1 MFCSYNGEVYL
12 FTKEFNNILIL
23 QVILD
28 GEEHSLEVPA
38 AANPLEDSNERMNR
52 LTVMEKRLL
61 EAKKRKRLIS
71 SVHRSNS
78 VHVSFCVNL
87 NLQ

>member
-38 AANPLEDSNERMNR
+38 AANPLEDSSERMNR
-52 LTVMEKRLL
+52 LTVMEKMLL

-71 SVHRSNS
+71 TVHRSNS

>member
-28 GEEHSLEVPA
+28 GEEHSLEVSA
-38 AANPLEDSNERMNR
+38 AANPLEDSSERMNR
-52 LTVMEKRLL
+52 LIVM
-61 EAKKRKRLIS
+61 
-71 SVHRSNS
+71 
-78 VHVSFCVNL
+78 
-87 NLQ
+87 